1 MSNLEI
7 SFAGLVKNNNG
18 MFKSVKQAE
27 FLLSMCDNNVFITTG
42 RFGKSYFIL
51 FYHCDKDGI
60 VSVTK
65 DTEKK
70 KDVLTW
76 KRTAEGELSMTDLA
90 HVKMLKS
97 LIKRLE
103 KSITERIAAKE
114 QYKNSPDLFERA
126 QEMDLMNITEAQQ
139 ILIDLGAA

>member
-18 MFKSVKQAE
+18 LFKSVKQAE

-42 RFGKSYFIL
+42 RFGKSYVIL

-65 DTEKK
+65 DTAKK

-90 HVKMLKS
+90 YVKRLKS
-97 LIKRLE
+97 LIKSLE

-114 QYKNSPDLFERA
+114 QYKNLPDLFERA
-126 QEMDLMNITEAQQ
+126 QELDLMNITDAQQ
-139 ILIDLGAA
+139 ILIEMGAA